1 MHFWPQNFD
10 ELSSEEKLLFGAY
23 HSLLER
29 GYQGTTSR
37 SIAEA
42 AGVNQGLIHHYYGSQ
57 ENLFARMIYRLHTEA
72 HRIVAEAHTRRDVLE
87 FFCQAGASSGTMESD
102 ICSLGREM
110 PSVRTAMTEIMA
122 CKQRDISEVFG
133 FQRPEDVTIFL
144 GALRGIQIEL
154 AINPDLDQKACLD
167 RLADLLLG
175 GAHVL
180 DEPLDWD
187 PSERLKAVP
196 LSPANAH

>member
-1 MHFWPQNFD
+1 MSFWPLNFE

-23 HSLLER
+23 RSLLEK

-37 SIAEA
+37 SIAEF

-57 ENLFARMIYRLHTEA
+57 ENLFARMIFRLHAEA
-72 HRIVAEAHTRRDVLE
+72 HRIVAEASTRREMLE
-87 FFCQAGASSGTMESD
+87 FFCQAGASAGTMEAD

-110 PSVRTAMTEIMA
+110 PRVKDAMMQTMA
-122 CKQRDISEVFG
+122 CKRRDISEVFG
-133 FQRPEDVTIFL
+133 FQRPEDITLFL

-154 AINPDLDQKACLD
+154 ALNPDLDQRACLD

-175 GAHVL
+175 GSQVL
-180 DEPLDWD
+180 DEPLEWD
-187 PSERLKAVP
+187 PSERLAAA
-196 LSPANAH
+196 STR